1 MAVPLSLT
9 AQRMLGSFGSAMWPV
24 AASQANATQSTR
36 RTAAVIRTR
45 VQLPTSRRRN
55 PCAPSMRFPFLDPG
69 AWTVGGIL
77 GGSDFEVNLH
87 RPLLQATIQ
96 PKSAPEHPLTVR

>member
-1 MAVPLSLT
+1 MGT
-9 AQRMLGSFGSAMWPV
+9 FRYRKSARRPV
-24 AASQANATQSTR
+24 AANQANASQSTR
-36 RTAAVIRTR
+36 TTAAVITTR
-45 VQLPTSRRRN
+45 VQLPTSRRCN

-77 GGSDFEVNLH
+77 GGSDLEVNLH

-96 PKSAPEHPLTVR
+96 PKSAPERPLTVR

>member
-1 MAVPLSLT
+1 M
-9 AQRMLGSFGSAMWPV
+9 
-24 AASQANATQSTR
+24 
-36 RTAAVIRTR
+36 IKTR

-55 PCAPSMRFPFLDPG
+55 PCAPSMRFPFPDPG

-87 RPLLQATIQ
+87 QPLLEATIQ
-96 PKSAPEHPLTVR
+96 PDQAAERPLTVR

>member
-1 MAVPLSLT
+1 AAPHRRRGPPGRHRPGPDVAPVLRVPGT
-9 AQRMLGSFGSAMWPV
+9 A
-24 AASQANATQSTR
+24 T
-36 RTAAVIRTR
+36 TAAVITTR

-55 PCAPSMRFPFLDPG
+55 PCAPSIRFPFLDPG

-96 PKSAPEHPLTVR
+96 PKSAPERPLTVR

>member
-1 MAVPLSLT
+1 MGTFRYRSSPS
-9 AQRMLGSFGSAMWPV
+9 RPV
-24 AASQANATQSTR
+24 AASQANGSQRTR
-36 RTAAVIRTR
+36 RIGAVIRTPG
-45 VQLPTSRRRN
+45 QLPTSRRRN

-96 PKSAPEHPLTVR
+96 PKSAPERQLTLSTAYM